1 VEGARG
7 VTIPK
12 IGDVL
17 DRVSGAD
24 AKAANGSVLS
34 RGRRFAELNRIARRH
49 GLLPFRKL
57 DLSSDPSRASLRAAQ
72 AQGLRLALEEAGGAF
87 VKMGQLMSTRADIL
101 PDEYVAALSG
111 LQQSVEPAEWNA
123 VEAELEEEFGGPLT
137 SVFARFDPTP
147 LAAASI
153 AQVHRATLHSGDVVA
168 VKVRRPGIVPE
179 VRRDVDIALRVANA
193 LVRTSPQARALG
205 VQAVAEQYAADLLRQ
220 LDFRL
225 EAVNLAAMHAMQ
237 SRSPRADELRLPR
250 PHPSLSSDR
259 VLVMEFLEGETLATR
274 RARAASNGAVGGPA
288 PRAGS
293 AELARLTETM
303 RTVLRAFVRQIA
315 FDGVY
320 HADLHPGNILVL
332 ADGRPGLVD
341 FGSVGRLDLQLREA
355 IQELVIAYLQGDTQL
370 IADGLLAL
378 APLRPGSDEAAFRRD
393 LSTFITFELG
403 PGAVVTVATVDAL
416 VDLLTRYGQT
426 VPAEFVAAAR
436 GFAVLDGTLR
446 STVPDFDLI
455 EESRAI
461 AAEQIRDQMTP
472 AHVRQ
477 LVTTEALALLPS
489 VRRLPRRI
497 DRIGFALENGSLNVN
512 VRLLADHRDRR
523 LLTGLVRRSVLLL
536 AGAGAAVAALVFLT
550 MSPPSVSGVV
560 TTASAGF
567 ALAIGAGALL
577 AWAAL
582 DAVVARRR
590 W

>member
-1 VEGARG
+1 
-7 VTIPK
+7 
-12 IGDVL
+12 
-17 DRVSGAD
+17 
-24 AKAANGSVLS
+24 
-34 RGRRFAELNRIARRH
+34 
-49 GLLPFRKL
+49 
-57 DLSSDPSRASLRAAQ
+57 
-72 AQGLRLALEEAGGAF
+72 
-87 VKMGQLMSTRADIL
+87 
-101 PDEYVAALSG
+101 
-111 LQQSVEPAEWNA
+111 
-123 VEAELEEEFGGPLT
+123 
-137 SVFARFDPTP
+137 
-147 LAAASI
+147 
-153 AQVHRATLHSGDVVA
+153 
-168 VKVRRPGIVPE
+168 
-179 VRRDVDIALRVANA
+179 
-193 LVRTSPQARALG
+193 
-205 VQAVAEQYAADLLRQ
+205 
-220 LDFRL
+220 
-225 EAVNLAAMHAMQ
+225 
-237 SRSPRADELRLPR
+237 
-250 PHPSLSSDR
+250 
-259 VLVMEFLEGETLATR
+259 LATR
-274 RARAASNGAVGGPA
+274 RARGAARGASGEADGGSA
-288 PRAGS
+288 RRSES
-293 AELARLTETM
+293 AELAQLTETM

-355 IQELVIAYLQGDTQL
+355 IQELVVAYLQGDTQL

-378 APLRPGSDEAAFRRD
+378 APLRPGADEAAFRRD
-393 LSTFITFELG
+393 LSSFITFELG

-472 AHVRQ
+472 ANVRR

-523 LLTGLVRRSVLLL
+523 LLTGLVRRAVLVL

-550 MSPPSVSGVV
+550 ASPPAVPGVV
-560 TTASAGF
+560 TTATAGL
-567 ALAIGAGALL
+567 ALAIGAGVLL
-577 AWAAL
+577 AWAAV
-582 DAVVARRR
+582 DTVVARRR
-590 W
+590 E